1 MKSPVLVLVFVF
13 SSVIG
18 SAQKFKS
25 VDNITSFQNIAF
37 DSSPESQN
45 GSLDLDLIISYGLK
59 YYKFK
64 SRELKE
70 ISGFKIHA
78 INLGF
83 RDDKLEYMDFY
94 FKKLSS
100 DDFTTL
106 RTSLEREYGY
116 AKEIEPIEVGVVQ
129 AVTWA
134 GDNVTLNLYRFESD
148 ANDLEDRNKT
158 VLAVSKSLIH

>member
-1 MKSPVLVLVFVF
+1 MKCSILVLIFAF
-13 SSVIG
+13 SSING
-18 SAQKFKS
+18 FAQKFKS
-25 VDNITSFQNIAF
+25 VDDITSFQNIAF
-37 DSSPESQN
+37 GSSPESQN

-70 ISGFKIHA
+70 ISGFKVQV

-83 RDDKLEYMDFY
+83 RNDKLEYMDFY
-94 FKKLSS
+94 FKRLSS
-100 DDFTTL
+100 DDFSAL
-106 RTSLEREYGY
+106 RMSLEEKYGL

-134 GDNVTLNLYRFESD
+134 GDKVTLNLYRFEEE

-158 VLAVSKSLIH
+158 ILALSKSLIH